1 MSIRGMSV
9 LAVIPARG
17 GSKSI
22 PRKNLQPVA
31 GLSLIGHAA
40 RTVNSLS
47 WIDRAIL
54 STDDAEIAAEGE
66 RHGLEVPFLR
76 PDALASD
83 RAKSVDMWRHALLAA
98 EEHYGTRFDIS
109 ILIEP
114 TSPLRRP
121 EDLTRTV
128 AAMLDADSAAA
139 ATFSRTPAHYTPHKT
154 LTVDAQG
161 RIGFYLSDHP
171 PVTLRQEIPAY
182 YHRNGVCY
190 AVRRSTLVDGG
201 TIIERDC
208 VAVVIDRPLV
218 NIDEPIELE
227 LAEFLLGRSGGTW

>member
-1 MSIRGMSV
+1 MSIRGLSV
-9 LAVIPARG
+9 LAVVPARG

-22 PRKNLQPVA
+22 PRKNLRPLA

-40 RTVNSLS
+40 RTL
-47 WIDRAIL
+47 RALEWVDAMIL
-54 STDDAEIAAEGE
+54 STDDEEIADEG
-66 RHGLEVPFLR
+66 RAQGLDVPFLR
-76 PDALASD
+76 PDTLASD
-83 RAKSVDMWRHALLAA
+83 TAKSVDMWRHALLAA
-98 EEHYGTRFDIS
+98 EEHYGTRFDLS

-154 LTVDAQG
+154 LTVDERG
-161 RIGFYLSDHP
+161 RIGFYLSGHP

-190 AVRRSTLVDGG
+190 AVRRGTLLDAG
-201 TIIERDC
+201 TIIENDC
-208 VAVVIDRPLV
+208 VAVLIDRPLV

-227 LAEFLLGRSGGTW
+227 LAEFLLGRTGGM

>member
-1 MSIRGMSV
+1 MSIRGLSV
-9 LAVIPARG
+9 LAVVPARG

-22 PRKNLQPVA
+22 PRKNLQPLA

-40 RTVNSLS
+40 RTLQTLEWV
-47 WIDRAIL
+47 DRALL
-54 STDDAEIAAEGE
+54 STDDAEIAAEGL
-66 RHGLEVPFLR
+66 RRGLEVPFMR
-76 PDALASD
+76 PEALASD
-83 RAKSVDMWRHALLAA
+83 TAKSVDMWRHALLAA
-98 EEHYGTRFDIS
+98 EEQYGTRFDIS

-128 AAMLDADSAAA
+128 TAMLDAGSAAA
-139 ATFSRTPAHYTPHKT
+139 ATFSRTPAHYTPQKT

-161 RIGFYLSDHP
+161 RIGFYLSGHP
-171 PVTLRQEIPAY
+171 PVTIRQEIPAY

-190 AVRRSTLVDGG
+190 AVRRSTLVDAG
-201 TIIERDC
+201 TIIENDC
-208 VAVVIDRPLV
+208 LAVVIDRPLV

-227 LAEFLLGRSGGTW
+227 VAEFLLSRTRRE

>member
-1 MSIRGMSV
+1 MRGVSV
-9 LAVIPARG
+9 LAVVPARG

-40 RTVNSLS
+40 RTIGALDWV
-47 WIDRAIL
+47 DAMIL
-54 STDDAEIAAEGE
+54 STDDEEIAAEG
-66 RHGLEVPFLR
+66 RLQGLDVPFLR
-76 PDALASD
+76 PAELASD
-83 RAKSVDMWRHALLAA
+83 TAKSVDMWRHAWLAA
-98 EEHYGTRFDIS
+98 EEHYGRRFDVS

-121 EDLTRTV
+121 EDLERTV
-128 AAMLDADSAAA
+128 AALLDADSAAA

-154 LTVDAQG
+154 LTVDREG
-161 RIGFYLSDHP
+161 RIGFYLKGAP
-171 PVTLRQEIPAY
+171 PVTIRQEIPAY

-190 AVRRSTLVDGG
+190 ALRRATLIDAG
-201 TIIERDC
+201 TIIENDC

-227 LAEFLLGRSGGTW
+227 WAEFLLRREGR